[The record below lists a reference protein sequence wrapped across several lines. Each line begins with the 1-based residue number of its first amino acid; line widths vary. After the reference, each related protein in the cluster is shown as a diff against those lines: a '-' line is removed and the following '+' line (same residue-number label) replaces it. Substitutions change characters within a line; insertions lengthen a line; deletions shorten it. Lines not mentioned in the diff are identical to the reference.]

1 MRVLLAEDEKEWPRL
16 LWPYKENGVPSLSAE
31 RGCAP
36 VLYVIYHILS
46 WIKVLYTD
54 VFLDKTSFL
63 FIQVKGYVT
72 KYTKIAYL

>member
-1 MRVLLAEDEKEWPRL
+1 MRREWLQL
-16 LWPYKENGVPSLSAE
+16 LWLYKENGVPSLYAE

-63 FIQVKGYVT
+63 FMQVDGYIT
-72 KYTKIAYL
+72 KYAKIVYL

>member
-1 MRVLLAEDEKEWPRL
+1 MRREWPQL
-16 LWPYKENGVPSLSAE
+16 SWLYKENGVPSLSAE

-54 VFLDKTSFL
+54 VFLDKMSF
-63 FIQVKGYVT
+63 FI
-72 KYTKIAYL
+72 YTGKRVCYKICENRIFMG